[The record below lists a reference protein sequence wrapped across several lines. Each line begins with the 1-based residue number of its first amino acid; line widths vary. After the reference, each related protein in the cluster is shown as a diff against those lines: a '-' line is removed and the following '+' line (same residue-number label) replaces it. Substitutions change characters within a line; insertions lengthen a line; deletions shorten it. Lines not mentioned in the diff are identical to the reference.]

1 VREVRSADAAVAHSL
16 QGTVYSDLTFLRWAV
31 QLGNHGFVA
40 TMEHRRLS
48 RSFSVKVTRIYK
60 LLMLCIPIFIN
71 TSAIILVKL
80 EARGA
85 SAADIDAAAEPEVSY
100 L

>member
-1 VREVRSADAAVAHSL
+1 MYEYTTTTALTNVSSQGKVREVRSADAAVAHSL

-48 RSFSVKVTRIYK
+48 RSFSVKVTHLFLFKHY
-60 LLMLCIPIFIN
+60 
-71 TSAIILVKL
+71 
-80 EARGA
+80 
-85 SAADIDAAAEPEVSY
+85 
-100 L
+100 